1 MFRVLCYQLEVL
13 MQVYIPDLFNH
24 LSENKIPTDIYAS
37 NWFITMF
44 SNDLPLD
51 MAPTVIDVYLLEGN
65 KGLLRISLSLLV
77 LMKNELLT
85 LSCDDLMVSLS

>member
-1 MFRVLCYQLEVL
+1 
-13 MQVYIPDLFNH
+13 MQVYIPDLFKH
-24 LSENKIPTDIYAS
+24 FIDNKIPTDIYAS

-51 MAPTVIDVYLLEGN
+51 MGPNVIDVYLLEGN

-77 LMKNELLT
+77 FMKN
-85 LSCDDLMVSLS
+85 DLMQL